1 MFESSVI
8 VAYESLSFPQCENMD
23 LKIIQSLLERVQIQT
38 NAEKPNNLWDLKD
51 FSEEQQTV
59 EQFRTN
65 KGLMNNYH
73 KIKKHSCG
81 LIS

>member
-8 VAYESLSFPQCENMD
+8 DANESLSCPRCEKMD
-23 LKIIQSLLERVQIQT
+23 LTIIQSLLERVQIHK
-38 NAEKPNNLWDLKD
+38 NAGKPNILWELKD

-59 EQFRTN
+59 ELFRT

-73 KIKKHSCG
+73 
-81 LIS
+81 